1 MPAQRRR
8 LLSVLAL
15 VTYAADAI
23 IIGTYGL
30 TLRGRVRPFHWA
42 NALGCIPLIA
52 VEVTTGAWPVLPLTA
67 VFGVIGWIGV
77 IKTKEQTR

>member
-1 MPAQRRR
+1 MTP
-8 LLSVLAL
+8 LAL
-15 VTYAADAI
+15 VTYLADAVI
-23 IIGTYGL
+23 LLTYGL
-30 TLRGRVRPFHWA
+30 TLRGHVRPFHWA

-77 IKTKEQTR
+77 IKTKEQNR